1 MIEKPIIPD
10 EKITTC
16 IQQAYGLLIAEIVF
30 LPLGADVNTAVY
42 RARSEDQISYFVKL
56 RKGDFEETSVTLPK
70 FLSGQGIPSIIPPIE
85 TKTHTLWTA
94 FEDFHLILY
103 PFIEGR
109 DGFRVELSENQWFD
123 FGAALNRIHN
133 TEIPPQIRENIQHET
148 YSPKWR
154 QITRRF
160 LEQISYESFAEPV
173 AMELA
178 AFLKDKQD
186 VIEDLLLR
194 TERLALK
201 LQADSPPFTVCHAD
215 AHAGNLLIEDGSNVL
230 YIVDWDNP
238 ILAPRERDLMFIGGG
253 QGFKGCTAEEEETLF
268 YPGYGQTEINLF
280 ALTYYRYERIIQ
292 DIAAYC
298 QELLLTDEGGS
309 DRVQSLQ
316 YLKSNFSPG
325 GTIAL
330 ARRSDTSS

>member
-1 MIEKPIIPD
+1 MLEKPAIPD
-10 EKITTC
+10 ETITAC
-16 IQQAYGLLIAEIVF
+16 IQQAYGLSIAEITF

-42 RARSEDQISYFVKL
+42 RARTGDQVPYFVKL
-56 RKGDFEETSVTLPK
+56 RKGNFEETSVTLPN

-85 TKTHTLWTA
+85 TKNHTLWTT

-109 DGFRVELSENQWFD
+109 DGFRVVLSENQWFD

-133 TEIPPQIRENIQHET
+133 TELPPQIRENIQRET

-160 LEQISYESFAEPV
+160 LEQVGLESFADPIAV
-173 AMELA
+173 ELV

-186 VIEDLLLR
+186 AIEDLLLR

-201 LQADSPPFTVCHAD
+201 LQADAPPFTVCHAD
-215 AHAGNLLIEDGSNVL
+215 AHAGNLLIEDGSNKL
-230 YIVDWDNP
+230 YIVDWDNL

-253 QGFKGCTAEEEETLF
+253 QGFKGSTVEEEETLF
-268 YPGYGQTEINLF
+268 YRGYGQTGTNPF

-309 DRVQSLQ
+309 DRAQSLQ
-316 YLKSNFSPG
+316 YLKSNFLPG
-325 GTIAL
+325 GTIEL
-330 ARRSDTSS
+330 ARRSDTSP

>member
-1 MIEKPIIPD
+1 MLEKPAIPD
-10 EKITTC
+10 KTIIAC
-16 IQQAYGLLIAEIVF
+16 IQQAYGLSIAEITF

-42 RARSEDQISYFVKL
+42 RALIGNQVPYFVKL
-56 RKGDFEETSVTLPK
+56 RKGNFEETSVTLPK
-70 FLSGQGIPSIIPPIE
+70 FFSGQGIPNIIPPIE

-103 PFIEGR
+103 PFIEGH
-109 DGFRVELSENQWFD
+109 DGFRVKLSENQWFD

-133 TEIPPQIRENIQHET
+133 TELPPQIRENIQHET

-154 QITRRF
+154 QITRQF
-160 LEQISYESFAEPV
+160 LEQIMHESFADPV
-173 AMELA
+173 AVELA
-178 AFLKDKQD
+178 VFLKDKQD

-215 AHAGNLLIEDGSNVL
+215 AHAGNLLIEDGSSML

-238 ILAPRERDLMFIGGG
+238 ILAPQERDLMFIGGG
-253 QGFKGCTAEEEETLF
+253 QGFKGYTAEEEETLF
-268 YPGYGQTEINLF
+268 HRGYGKTGTNLF

-298 QELLLTDEGGS
+298 QELLLTNEGGS
-309 DRVQSLQ
+309 DRAQSLQ
-316 YLKSNFSPG
+316 YLKSNFLPG
-325 GTIAL
+325 GTIEL
-330 ARRSDTSS
+330 ARRSDTSP

>member
-1 MIEKPIIPD
+1 MLEKPAIPD
-10 EKITTC
+10 ETIIDC
-16 IQQAYGLLIAEIVF
+16 IQQAYGLSIAEIAF

-42 RARSEDQISYFVKL
+42 RVHSGDQVPYFVKL

-70 FLSGQGIPSIIPPIE
+70 FLSERGIPNIIPPIE

-94 FEDFHLILY
+94 FEGFHLILY

-109 DGFRVELSENQWFD
+109 DGFQVQLSENQWFD

-133 TEIPPQIRENIQHET
+133 TELPPQIRKNIQHET

-160 LEQISYESFAEPV
+160 LEQIGHETFADPV
-173 AMELA
+173 AVELA
-178 AFLKDKQD
+178 LFLKDKQD

-201 LQADSPPFTVCHAD
+201 LQADSPPCTVCHAD
-215 AHAGNLLIEDGSNVL
+215 AHAGNLLIEDGSNKL

-253 QGFKGCTAEEEETLF
+253 QGFKGYAAEDEENLF
-268 YPGYGQTEINLF
+268 YRGYGQTGTNLF

-309 DRVQSLQ
+309 DRAQSLQ
-316 YLKSNFSPG
+316 YLKSNFLPG
-325 GTIAL
+325 GTIDL
-330 ARRSDTSS
+330 ARRSDTSP